1 MKANYNYPQEMID
14 KVRLMF
20 TANFKQDY
28 QEGLDAEQLNLL
40 ILQCEQDM
48 TLRDFSITVLKFL
61 KGQKYP
67 DWKIADFYSY
77 YEPSKRKTTSIE
89 FKHTQ
94 QGRLLYDGDNEPK
107 PKALV
112 QDEESRLILENL
124 NLKIEIDELKADI
137 KAKEWQIKSL
147 QQQLNFICEI
157 KKEESDTMFEQIG
170 TAPEYQPQV
179 LPTQA
184 EIKNIRSMHEIADE
198 IYKQVLK

>member
-1 MKANYNYPQEMID
+1 MKQNYSYPTEMLE
-14 KVRLMF
+14 KAKLMF
-20 TANFKQDY
+20 TVNFKDDYTIPGIHQDLFTLLVMQC
-28 QEGLDAEQLNLL
+28 QE
-40 ILQCEQDM
+40 DM
-48 TLRDFSITVLKFL
+48 TTRDFSITVLKFL

-77 YEPSKRKTTSIE
+77 YEPSSNKPKYVE
-89 FKHTQ
+89 FKHTE
-94 QGRLLYDGDNEPK
+94 QGKQLYDGDNESK

-157 KKEESDTMFEQIG
+157 KEEESDTMFEQIG

-184 EIKNIRSMHEIADE
+184 EIKNIRSMH
-198 IYKQVLK
+198 